1 MIVLRCVLLC
11 SVEICRGDQF
21 IHLKVRIP
29 KKINDRQKELLKEF
43 EAEFEGS
50 AESSSGSGKK
60 QAEDSDATVNS
71 AWQRIKDFMK
81 K

>member
-1 MIVLRCVLLC
+1 MMLRELAV
-11 SVEICRGDQF
+11 VCRGDQF

-29 KKINDRQKELLKEF
+29 KEINERQKELLKEF
-43 EAEFEGS
+43 EDEFHDKEEDDKDS
-50 AESSSGSGKK
+50 KK
-60 QAEDSDATVNS
+60 SKDSDESCVNS